1 MATEMGFFGKLPG
14 YGDFVERNLP
24 RSFLDQWDPWLQR
37 GISGSQQSLG
47 EQWLNNYL
55 TAPVWQFALSPG
67 CVDSN
72 AWLGLFLPSVDK
84 VGRYFPLTLAMPVN
98 QSVNL
103 SAAVYHNAPWFEKLA
118 AIGVACLKES
128 PTVEAVADVLQNLED
143 PLLVPWRVQRP
154 ESTPLGNC
162 VSSASGDMKPEQG
175 DVSLL
180 QSLTL
185 SEGLL
190 RQHYPSYSLWY
201 TAGGEHSPNALLSA
215 ESLPNPQ
222 GFAAM
227 LGGQWQ
233 QFGWNIL

>member
-1 MATEMGFFGKLPG
+1 MATNMGFFGKLPG
-14 YGDFVERNLP
+14 YGDFVERNMP

-37 GISGSQQSLG
+37 GVSGSQQSLG

-55 TAPVWQFALSPG
+55 TAPVWHFALSPG
-67 CVDSN
+67 CVDSDG
-72 AWLGLFLPSVDK
+72 WLGLFLPSVDK
-84 VGRYFPLTLAMPVN
+84 VGRYFPLTLAMPVKP
-98 QSVNL
+98 SVNL
-103 SAAVYHNAPWFEKLA
+103 SAALCSNAAWFEKLG
-118 AIGVACLKES
+118 AIGMACLKES
-128 PTVEAVADVLQNLED
+128 PTVEAVEEVIQNLEE
-143 PLLVPWRVQRP
+143 PKLEPWRVLRP
-154 ESTPLGNC
+154 ESAPLGNC
-162 VSSASGDMKPEQG
+162 ISSVGGDMKPQQG

-190 RQHYPSYSLWY
+190 RQHHPSYSLWY

-227 LGGQWQ
+227 LTGQWRE
-233 QFGWNIL
+233 FGWNLL